1 MSRSRHSLVSYYASL
16 KMCLLKVSLTWG
28 HNPKAILANS
38 NNPYLVIKAV
48 LEQSSGLIFTCQ
60 YAQLASNLEYHTF
73 PAKVSRH
80 SSTRGNGNT
89 SPIKENAEC
98 GGDPAISV

>member
-1 MSRSRHSLVSYYASL
+1 VAGEL
-16 KMCLLKVSLTWG
+16 

-60 YAQLASNLEYHTF
+60 PKKCELFQ
-73 PAKVSRH
+73 
-80 SSTRGNGNT
+80 
-89 SPIKENAEC
+89 KEVEFL
-98 GGDPAISV
+98 GRVV